1 MYDILFNNLTYTWK
15 IYNMGENLMYK
26 IALHIINAGFIE
38 MLKYVPEFFLG
49 ALFPALLLSGALNV
63 FTTKKHIKYLF
74 GGGMFS
80 PFAYLI
86 AVFIGIVFSGC
97 ACGVLPLF
105 TALLEAGST
114 FGIAI
119 TFLFAGPTINMMAVV
134 LTGQMFS
141 WSLGLYR
148 ILFTIAWALFI
159 GFSMQLIFKENADQK
174 TTDEHNESIE
184 LLTTSPFKLT
194 GMICFLLILLTLESH
209 NAFTVKMKLYIWA
222 GWLLFFIPFLKICF
236 DLEQIKTWLS
246 KTMHFTKKIII
257 PLIIGIFLIGAFK
270 DIQNK
275 YFLATFSRYLGND
288 GWGANFISSF
298 LAALMYF
305 GTCIS
310 VLIVKFF
317 ENSGMANGP
326 MISIFLAGPAI
337 SFPSMLAMYRIMK
350 FKRTVTYIVFVIAA
364 GTISGYLYGNFIVE
378 KDVSS
383 RFVFSYDSSK
393 KLAVLDAYQKVD
405 TSLNGENKKFETII
419 NKTGISELVNYVRT
433 KTEKLDKYSVTI
445 SNSFDKKELLIKLLT
460 EKKIKFTIKKE

>member
-1 MYDILFNNLTYTWK
+1 MN
-15 IYNMGENLMYK
+15 
-26 IALHIINAGFIE
+26 IINAGFKEVVI
-38 MLKYVPEFFLG
+38 YVPEFFLG

-63 FTTKKHIKYLF
+63 FTTRKHIKYLF
-74 GGGMFS
+74 GGGIYS

-119 TFLFAGPTINMMAVV
+119 TFLFAGPTINMLAVV

-148 ILFTIAWALFI
+148 ILFTIIWALAI
-159 GFSMQLIFKENADQK
+159 GFSMQLLFKGNVDQK
-174 TTDEHNESIE
+174 ATEEHNESIE
-184 LLTTSPFKLT
+184 LLTTSPAKLT
-194 GMICFLLILLTLESH
+194 IMICSLLVLLTLESH
-209 NAFTVKMKLYIWA
+209 HDFNAIMKLYIWV
-222 GWLLFFIPFLKICF
+222 GWLVLFIPFLVKSF
-236 DLEQIKTWLS
+236 EMDQIKTWLS

-257 PLIIGIFLIGAFK
+257 PLVIGIFLIGAFK
-270 DIQNK
+270 DLQNK
-275 YFLATFSRYLGND
+275 YFLSTFSRYLGNE
-288 GWGANFISSF
+288 GWGANFIASF

-350 FKRTVTYIVFVIAA
+350 FKRTMAYIIMVIAA
-364 GTISGYLYGNFIVE
+364 GTISGYAYGNFIVDT
-378 KDVSS
+378 KVSNM
-383 RFVFSYDSSK
+383 FVFSYNTAK
-393 KLAVLDAYQKVD
+393 KLAVLDTFQNKGA
-405 TSLNGENKKFETII
+405 SSSENKKFETLM
-419 NKTGISELVNYVRT
+419 NNTGISELVNYIRNKT
-433 KTEKLDKYSVTI
+433 KKVDKYSVSI
-445 SNSFDKKELLIKLLT
+445 NNSFIEKELLIKLLK
-460 EKKIKFTIKKE
+460 EKNIKFTVKKE